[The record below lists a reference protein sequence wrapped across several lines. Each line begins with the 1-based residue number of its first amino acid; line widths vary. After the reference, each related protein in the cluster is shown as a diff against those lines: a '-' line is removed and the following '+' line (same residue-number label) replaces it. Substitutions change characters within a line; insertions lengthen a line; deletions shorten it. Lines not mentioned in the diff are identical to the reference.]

1 MCSPFTIDIRPRRL
15 PAEIKQIAETVKDH
29 GAYYKLNLL
38 RCIDWIYM
46 IARTLTSSR
55 KTNTMLFHLV
65 LGIRCIVNND
75 AYDSI
80 EATIPGPK
88 ETPYEEMH
96 FRISMDFDSHYPFR
110 PPVVKFV
117 TPVYHP
123 NIDRGKCAYNF

>member
-1 MCSPFTIDIRPRRL
+1 MCSPFSIDIRPRRL

-29 GAYYKLNLL
+29 GAHGDNTHRALHHLQSINAFLL
-38 RCIDWIYM
+38 FCI
-46 IARTLTSSR
+46 R
-55 KTNTMLFHLV
+55 F
-65 LGIRCIVNND
+65 LGIKCIVHND

-96 FRISMDFDSHYPFR
+96 FRISMDFDAHYPFR

-123 NIDRGKCAYNF
+123 NIDRGECAKQ